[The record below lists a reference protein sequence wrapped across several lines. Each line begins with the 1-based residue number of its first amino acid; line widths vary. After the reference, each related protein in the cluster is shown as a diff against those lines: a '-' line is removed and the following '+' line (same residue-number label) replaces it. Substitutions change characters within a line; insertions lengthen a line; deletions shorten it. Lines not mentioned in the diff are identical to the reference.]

1 MRSPSGSPNASR
13 PRCRQT
19 PPVRRPRHTFPV
31 LTTSSLCMALTV
43 ELKILDPRLP
53 GWGFPH
59 HGSELAAGL
68 DLHACIDTPLL
79 LRPQMPAVL
88 ISAGIAFRIG
98 DPQWCALVLPR
109 SGLGH
114 REGLVLGNAVGLID
128 ADYEGP
134 CLVSAW
140 NRNPAR
146 DDGDVAGILIAPGDR
161 IAQLVFTRVARAEFT
176 IVDAFDATGGRQ
188 EGGFGSTGVAS
199 ACPNRA
205 ARRQS

>member
-1 MRSPSGSPNASR
+1 
-13 PRCRQT
+13 
-19 PPVRRPRHTFPV
+19 
-31 LTTSSLCMALTV
+31 MALTV

-79 LRPQMPAVL
+79 LRPQMPAML

-98 DPQWCALVLPR
+98 DPEWCALVLPR

-140 NRNPAR
+140 NRNPVR
-146 DDGDVAGILIAPGDR
+146 SDDPAEGILIEPGDL
-161 IAQLVFTRVARAEFT
+161 IYIPPSPLAE
-176 IVDAFDATGGRQ
+176 VGATFKKVLFPIIPATNMASLFMGGI
-188 EGGFGSTGVAS
+188 
-199 ACPNRA
+199 
-205 ARRQS
+205 